1 MQVRKNMVKRDHAD
15 GNFPYSGEKKKMDE
29 NPSKIGV
36 VKIVSGGKFCHVTA
50 QAKMNFS
57 QQISLLDLVSDL
69 PM

>member
-15 GNFPYSGEKKKMDE
+15 ENFPYPGEKKMDE

-36 VKIVSGGKFCHVTA
+36 VKIVSVGKFCHVTA
-50 QAKMNFS
+50 QAKVNFS